1 MTTINQRLKSI
12 FEEKKIKVNAVAAEL
27 EIDYRQFNNWLNNT
41 KPSVEGLQKILRYLP
56 DIDARWL
63 LTGEGEMLNQSEA
76 ILEMVEEP
84 KATYKNNCCELCR
97 EKDKQIEG
105 LKADKEELIKDKE
118 WLKSQIEPKKE
129 TTNEDSTQ
137 SGEGAKQNKASGF

>member
-1 MTTINQRLKSI
+1 LNYNKLTDLQLKHKVSDRKMAKVIGMTGVGYRKMVDNKTCTV
-12 FEEKKIKVNAVAAEL
+12 EAL
-27 EIDYRQFNNWLNNT
+27 E
-41 KPSVEGLQKILRYLP
+41 KILIEFNKPIWYFF
-56 DIDARWL
+56 DEQDNII
-63 LTGEGEMLNQSEA
+63 N
-76 ILEMVEEP
+76 EP
-84 KATYKNNCCELCR
+84 KAECKNNCCELCR

-137 SGEGAKQNKASGF
+137 FGEGAKQNKASGF